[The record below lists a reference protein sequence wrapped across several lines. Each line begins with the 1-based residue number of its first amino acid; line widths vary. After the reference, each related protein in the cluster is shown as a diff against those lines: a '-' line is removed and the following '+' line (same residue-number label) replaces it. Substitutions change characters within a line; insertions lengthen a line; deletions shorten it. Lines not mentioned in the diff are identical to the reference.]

1 LSLWLLRHARDSHPS
16 PLLRHYYQPLFTQLP
31 RIAILRSS
39 SNLRKEQ
46 REQAEEE
53 LEERKQIRQE
63 EREERKQIRQEEQEE
78 RKREREKARG
88 QQESS

>member
-1 LSLWLLRHARDSHPS
+1 MKRYLNLRRRRASLDRI
-16 PLLRHYYQPLFTQLP
+16 FTPVL

-63 EREERKQIRQEEQEE
+63 EQEE

-88 QQESS
+88 QQESSS